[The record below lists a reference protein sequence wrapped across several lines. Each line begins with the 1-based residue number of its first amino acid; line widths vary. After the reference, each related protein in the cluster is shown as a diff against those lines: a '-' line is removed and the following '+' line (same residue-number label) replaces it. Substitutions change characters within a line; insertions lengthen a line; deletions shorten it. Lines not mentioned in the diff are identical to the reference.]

1 MSRLYEIRLPNGLDV
16 HCVCP
21 TTAKMVY
28 REILEDPSYFRHGIA
43 LKDGDRVFDVG
54 ANEGYFLLLLN
65 QAAKDLEVFSFE
77 PIPRTF
83 EALQHNA
90 QRHCK
95 HRVHLMNV
103 GLSSQAGQA
112 TFRFFPRSTSLSTM
126 NPGAIGITPAENRE
140 FIFEEM
146 RHHPNRAL
154 RWTLATIPGWMRT
167 GIAEVIRRFYDR
179 SEQVVCSLRTLS
191 EVIDEHHVD
200 RIDLLKIDT
209 EGAEH
214 VILDGIRQEHWP
226 LVRQLVVEV
235 HDGAEGMERVIARL
249 REKGFTTAFEKHPTF
264 SQISLVFGTRS

>member
-16 HCVCP
+16 KCVCP

-28 REILEDPSYFRHGIA
+28 REILEDPSYLRHGIV

-65 QAAKDLEVFSFE
+65 QAAQDLEVFSFE

-83 EALQHNA
+83 EALQHNS
-90 QRHCK
+90 QKHCK
-95 HRVHLMNV
+95 HRVRLMNV
-103 GLSSQAGQA
+103 GLSSQAGEA

-126 NPGAIGITPAENRE
+126 RPGTVGITPSENRE
-140 FIFEEM
+140 LIFEEM

-154 RWTLATIPGWMRT
+154 RWSLATLPGWVRT
-167 GIAEVIRRFYDR
+167 GIAEAIRRFYDR
-179 SEQVVCSLRTLS
+179 TEQVVCSLRTLS
-191 EVIDEHHVD
+191 EMIDEHHVD

-214 VILDGIRQEHWP
+214 QILDGIRPEHWP
-226 LVRQLVVEV
+226 LIRQLVVEV
-235 HDGAEGMERVIARL
+235 HDGAKGLERVLARL
-249 REKGFTTAFEKHPTF
+249 GEQGFTTVVEKHANY
-264 SQISLVFGTRS
+264 SQISLVFAQRS